1 DQVFREVRG
10 DLRLAPRWQ
19 VEPEAVLVGAE
30 DDVREDLA
38 LARGAESVAAGARR
52 EPLDLAADEAVQKPQ
67 AIRPDQLEAPAEGEI
82 DQPHLVSDR
91 GELGRRIA
99 VVEGNLDPLGKGS
112 HLSAQAA
119 MMAGEREALRRG
131 DRSRGHGGSLLR
143 ATGSPLSGFP
153 KDDQ

>member
-1 DQVFREVRG
+1 DQVFREMRG

-19 VEPEAVLVGAE
+19 VEPEAIFVGAE

-38 LARGAESVAAGARR
+38 LARGEEAVAAGARR

-99 VVEGNLDPLGKGS
+99 VVEGNLDPLREGS

-131 DRSRGHGGSLLR
+131 DRSRGHGGKSTPPNGL
-143 ATGSPLSGFP
+143 SPLGVP
-153 KDDQ
+153 QR